1 MEQSTDTP
9 NYLALV
15 QKPEPFTVQGFE
27 ALSLG
32 ENFKLFFKEFT
43 SSIDNRMAMLSK
55 SIHKVDASAAHHN
68 IANNKVMYV
77 KNTGAEILAPEG
89 YAAGMGNMMAHT
101 KAVTDGIYIVCSLK
115 TEASRLYDWLKQVI
129 RNGRIDRSFNWSIRD
144 FDNALGKTENFVRQ
158 LPIGSRKLKFSLGQV
173 YFSFDEFFGCVDTF
187 NDTVQT
193 LGARDIEML
202 AKELSNVY
210 ELGQLLTHKIQSNE
224 LVINEQGIDDI
235 ETIVNKFVGLVNL
248 SGAVLVLLNDL
259 TAVFNEQV
267 KTIAALR

>member
-43 SSIDNRMAMLSK
+43 SSIDNRMATLSK
-55 SIHKVDASAAHHN
+55 SIHKVDTSSAQHN
-68 IANNKVMYV
+68 ITANKVMYV
-77 KNTGAEILAPEG
+77 KNTGVEILAPEG
-89 YAAGMGNMMAHT
+89 YSAGMGNMMAHT

-129 RNGRIDRSFNWSIRD
+129 RNGRIDRSFGWSIRD
-144 FDNALGKTENFVRQ
+144 FDNALTKTENFVRQ
-158 LPIGSRKLKFSLGQV
+158 LPTGSRKLKFSLGQM
-173 YFSFDEFFGCVDTF
+173 YFNFDEFFACVDAF

-202 AKELSNVY
+202 AKELNNVY
-210 ELGQLLTHKIQSNE
+210 ELGQLLTHKIQSSE

-235 ETIVNKFVGLVNL
+235 ETIINKFVGLVNL

-267 KTIAALR
+267 KTISTLR

>member
-1 MEQSTDTP
+1 MEQSTETP

-27 ALSLG
+27 ALGLG

-43 SSIDNRMAMLSK
+43 SSIDNRMATLSK
-55 SIHKVDASAAHHN
+55 SIHKVDASAALLN
-68 IANNKVMYV
+68 IERNKVLYV
-77 KNTGAEILAPEG
+77 KNTGVEILTPEG
-89 YAAGMGNMMAHT
+89 FSAGMGNMMAHT
-101 KAVTDGIYIVCSLK
+101 KAVTAGIYIVCSLK

-129 RNGRIDRSFNWSIRD
+129 RTGRIDRSFGWTIRD
-144 FDNALGKTENFVRQ
+144 FDTALSKTENFVRQ
-158 LPIGSRKLKFSLGQV
+158 LPTGSRKLKFNLGQV
-173 YFSFDEFFGCVDTF
+173 YFNFDEFFDCVNTF

-193 LGARDIEML
+193 LGARDVEML

-210 ELGQLLTHKIQSNE
+210 ELGELLVHKIKTSE

-235 ETIVNKFVGLVNL
+235 ETVVNKFVALTNL